1 MIQQA
6 NAARFEINMV
16 NLLPKVSDMMPPRLK
31 PRALPRANN
40 VAVILNVFYPFQT
53 IFKYVYFAIF

>member
-6 NAARFEINMV
+6 NAARFEENMV

-31 PRALPRANN
+31 PRTLPREKSVASNKINN
-40 VAVILNVFYPFQT
+40 DKFNDVI
-53 IFKYVYFAIF
+53 